1 MSAKYFMLGHF
12 QLTAALIIEK
22 RERKG
27 VQRKSQEKIV

>member
-12 QLTAALIIEK
+12 QAEQMFESIQLAAALIIEK

-27 VQRKSQEKIV
+27 V